1 MVAGRVEPGASIGVV
16 AFYDGVSGDYTALGD
31 QWRGRVTGALA
42 ENGSKVKS
50 VRDMELIID
59 VLEQA
64 DKDFSEG
71 DFWRR
76 SGSDY
81 LLVGNYYIN
90 SGAGNGAADYI
101 ELNLKLLRVKDQQ
114 VAGAGKWRTKLQ
126 PGWQAKSATIRGNKY
141 QKAIEVIGP
150 GGGRTPGPPLT
161 AMLDRKPP
169 CYPAGAKVSLTIK
182 SKSGVY
188 LYILNVAAD
197 NSVTINY
204 PNAYLTGRP
213 LVSAEFVFPPP
224 ELPNLSL
231 ILYPLPDEN
240 PSREAFKIIASYK
253 PLDFSFLKVPDGQ
266 IYAGA
271 KAAELKK
278 VLAVL
283 QKSSGWSEV
292 TLPYLVGR
300 GCEQRWSKGVDCFLE
315 LCEKTLSEIRQATN
329 RSWLL
334 GSEQF
339 CESIKPLSN
348 RQMLPKAR
356 GGNHMPNRENE
367 SEGKSNRV

>member
-1 MVAGRVEPGASIGVV
+1 MFLASLLFSACTPATLETVSATKTFSSAVCEMAAGRVKPGESIGVV
-16 AFYDGVSGDYTALGD
+16 AFYDGTSGDYTALGD
-31 QWRGRVTGALA
+31 QWRGRVTGILA
-42 ENGSKVKS
+42 ENNFKVKA

-59 VLEQA
+59 VMERA
-64 DKDFSEG
+64 DRDFSES
-71 DFWRR
+71 DFWRK
-76 SGSDY
+76 SGSNY
-81 LLVGNYYIN
+81 LIAGNYYLTRGK
-90 SGAGNGAADYI
+90 GAGADDYI

-114 VAGAGKWRTKLQ
+114 VAGACQWRTRLQ
-126 PGWQAKSATIRGNKY
+126 PGWQTKSATIRGNKY

-150 GGGRTPGPPLT
+150 GVNRTPGPPLT
-161 AMLDRKPP
+161 AVLDRKNP
-169 CYPAGAKVSLTIK
+169 CYPAGADVSIKIK
-182 SKSGVY
+182 SAAGVY

-204 PNAYLTGRP
+204 PNAYLTGKP

-231 ILYPLPDEN
+231 ELYPLPDEN

-283 QKSSGWSEV
+283 QKATGWREV

-300 GCEQRWSKGVDCFLE
+300 GC
-315 LCEKTLSEIRQATN
+315 N
-329 RSWLL
+329 
-334 GSEQF
+334 
-339 CESIKPLSN
+339 
-348 RQMLPKAR
+348 
-356 GGNHMPNRENE
+356 
-367 SEGKSNRV
+367 